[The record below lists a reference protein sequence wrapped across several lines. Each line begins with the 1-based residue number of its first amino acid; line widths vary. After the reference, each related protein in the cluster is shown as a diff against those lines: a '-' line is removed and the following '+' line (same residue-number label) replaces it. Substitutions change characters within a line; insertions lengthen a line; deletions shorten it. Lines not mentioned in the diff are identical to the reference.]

1 MSISSIEKRQV
12 TNSWL
17 ERFPQ
22 LTAYTKVKLY
32 KILGPNI
39 IGIEIIKLPR
49 TDEYRPHF
57 VIYPLWK
64 VDENKCLETPVVIK
78 DIKRKD
84 GFQLDIPYKDNEK
97 WKNEAFDCTSNQV
110 ISLNED
116 VTIDDLFELIAD
128 VLKTG
133 RRGPIPEANAFETK
147 LFTSVY
153 LGDWKRTE
161 KILDELSEVGPTW
174 PPFGFDFIYGPFDQ
188 WYKSLEE
195 KVRNRDLFM
204 NQISKNSES
213 AKLSKLK
220 RSELVP

>member
-1 MSISSIEKRQV
+1 MSISSIEKKQV

-22 LTAYTKVKLY
+22 LTAYSQVKLY
-32 KILGPNI
+32 KVLGPI
-39 IGIEIIKLPR
+39 VIGIEIIKLPR
-49 TDEYRPHF
+49 TDQYRPHF

-64 VDENKCLETPVVIK
+64 VDESNCLEIPVVIK
-78 DIKRKD
+78 DIKKKD

-97 WKNEAFDCTSNQV
+97 WKEKAFNYTSNQV
-110 ISLNED
+110 ISFSED
-116 VTIDDLFELIAD
+116 VRIDDLFELIAE

-174 PPFGFDFIYGPFDQ
+174 PSFGFDFIYGPFDQ

-195 KVRNRDLFM
+195 KVRNRDLFIK
-204 NQISKNSES
+204 QIIINLES

-220 RSELVP
+220 RSELLA